1 MSEPETDSHSPGS
14 KHSPGERLSA
24 FVRGIMNRFS
34 GIGRRKA
41 FIALAVAA
49 SAVPLVIGLALWV
62 VTSQRH
68 AAVSHPPT
76 IADARQAFDAHDDE
90 RARWISLALLGTP
103 QIAADQRF
111 WPPLL
116 LGRLAARKAQQLF
129 GNDQVRQYALAARY
143 FAQASRRGLPKSE
156 QAACLLEW
164 GQNLYLAGQIAE
176 SVKILEQALHEPGC
190 DTEAARL
197 LLAKALCEQPEP
209 ALPAALLQLVEVLKS
224 AKLPAAD
231 RDDALELAAQ
241 IEFQLGHLPQA
252 IAQLEAL
259 SPAEDAKPETRLL
272 RAQVLVAQATA
283 EQTLVGGK
291 PASKPAASWQA
302 ARAVLQPLA
311 TDITVSD
318 ATRSA
323 AGYLIGRCDLGLGQ
337 PRAAAEAWT
346 DVHHRHPF
354 AAATLAARFELAELR
369 HREGNDDQAA
379 QLFHEAASQIEEE
392 ETENPWL
399 SRDAAKRRI
408 MATHQRLLE
417 QRKFALAMEL
427 GKWFEMLC
435 TEDERVQL
443 GAQAH
448 EAWGRH
454 LQAQAEALPPAEAAG
469 AHERAREQR
478 VLAGDD
484 YRHLAQLRFTTRQY
498 GELLWL
504 SAENYSAGHA
514 YTESVAQ
521 WRAYLEVELRARRA
535 DALLEL
541 GRDLLTLGDP
551 EEALLSL
558 DDCIELEPSSVASF
572 EARRLA
578 AEAYLE
584 LHDVPRAQAV
594 LEQTLN
600 SEVLKPIS
608 QEWRQALM
616 ALARLLYHS
625 GRLGEARVR
634 LEEVVQRYPDA
645 PFNVEARYLLATTC
659 WKLTVA
665 PAGAASDSKESAAT
679 ADAAAA
685 AASSPAAADTPG
697 APAAAATPTDSAP
710 AAVPV
715 VTVPPVD
722 QLLATAG
729 SQYAAV
735 AATLSH
741 RQEETPLSPWE
752 AALLRNSH
760 FGQGAVLFRQGRYE
774 QAIQAYLAVVNRYY
788 QSPEV
793 LEAYT
798 QIYAC
803 YRRLGRAA
811 EARDALVLARAAL
824 AQLPP
829 GASFTETTN
838 HSRVQWGELFDTLA
852 RL

>member
-1 MSEPETDSHSPGS
+1 MSKPESTADLPGS
-14 KHSPGERLSA
+14 KSSPGQRISA
-24 FVRGIMNRFS
+24 LARGLFSFS
-34 GIGRRKA
+34 GGTNRRKL
-41 FIALAVAA
+41 FIALAAAA
-49 SAVPLVIGLALWV
+49 SAVPLVVGAALWV
-62 VTSQRH
+62 VSSKRH
-68 AAVSHPPT
+68 AATSHSPT
-76 IADARQAFDAHDDE
+76 IADARQAFDSHDDE
-90 RARWISLALLGTP
+90 RARWIALAQINTP
-103 QIAADQRF
+103 QVAADQRF

-116 LGRLAARKAQQLF
+116 LGRLAARKADVLF
-129 GNDQVRQYALAARY
+129 GNDQLRQHALAARY
-143 FAQASRRGLPKSE
+143 FAQANRRGLPKSE
-156 QAACLLEW
+156 QAACLLDW
-164 GQNLYLAGQIAE
+164 GRSLYLAGQIAE
-176 SVKILEQALHEPGC
+176 SVKILEQALAEPGC
-190 DTEAARL
+190 NLEETRL
-197 LLAKALCEQPEP
+197 LLAKALCEQPSP
-209 ALPAALLQLVEVLKS
+209 ALPAALVQLVEVVKS
-224 AKLPAAD
+224 GKLSVAE
-231 RDDALELAAQ
+231 RDSALALAAE
-241 IEFQLGHLPQA
+241 IEFDLGHLPQA
-252 IAQLEAL
+252 ITQLDVL
-259 SPAEDAKPETRLL
+259 SPVAAAKPETRLL
-272 RAQVLVAQATA
+272 RAQVLVASATA
-283 EQTLVGGK
+283 EQKQGGAA
-291 PASKPAASWQA
+291 ASKSAGSWQA
-302 ARAVLQPLA
+302 ALVVLKPLA
-311 TDITVSD
+311 TDIAASD
-318 ATRSA
+318 AVRAA
-323 AGYLIGRCDLGLGQ
+323 AGYLIGLCDAGLGQ

-379 QLFHEAASQIEEE
+379 LLFHEAATQIDEE

-399 SRDAAKRRI
+399 SRDAAKRRVI
-408 MATHQRLLE
+408 AIHQRLLE

-427 GKWFEMLC
+427 GKWFEALC
-435 TEDERVQL
+435 SEDERVQL
-443 GAQAH
+443 SAQAH

-454 LQAQAEALPPAEAAG
+454 LKEQADALPPAEAAG

-484 YRHLAQLRFTTRQY
+484 YRRLAQLRFTTRQY

-514 YTESVAQ
+514 FAESVSQ
-521 WRAYLEVELRARRA
+521 WRAYLEVELRTRRA
-535 DALLEL
+535 EALLEL
-541 GRDLLTLGDP
+541 GRDLLTLGEP

-572 EARRLA
+572 EARRLS

-584 LHDVPRAQAV
+584 LHDAPRAQAA

-600 SEVLKPIS
+600 SDVLKPVS

-616 ALARLLYHS
+616 ALARLLYQTD
-625 GRLGEARVR
+625 RLPEARVR

-645 PFNVEARYLLATTC
+645 PFNTEARYLLATTC
-659 WKLTVA
+659 WKLALA
-665 PAGAASDSKESAAT
+665 PAGAPPDSKEPAAANQAAAT
-679 ADAAAA
+679 GSPATPNALATSTAPADAA
-685 AASSPAAADTPG
+685 PE
-697 APAAAATPTDSAP
+697 
-710 AAVPV
+710 AVQTV
-715 VTVPPVD
+715 SVPPVE

-741 RQEETPLSPWE
+741 RQEESPLSPWD

-760 FGQGAVLFRQGRYE
+760 FGQGAVLFRQARYE

-788 QSPEV
+788 ESPEV

-803 YRRLGRAA
+803 YRRLGRVA

-829 GASFTETTN
+829 SASFSETTN
-838 HSRVQWGELFDTLA
+838 HSRVQWGELLDTLT